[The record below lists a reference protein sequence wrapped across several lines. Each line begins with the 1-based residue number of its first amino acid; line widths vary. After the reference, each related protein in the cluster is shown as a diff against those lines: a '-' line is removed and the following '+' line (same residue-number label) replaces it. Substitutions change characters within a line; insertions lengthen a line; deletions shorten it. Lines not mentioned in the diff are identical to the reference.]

1 MKVSATLMPP
11 LETVGE
17 QARKLEEQGYS
28 VGMSAE
34 LANDPLLPLAMAAQT
49 TETLELY
56 TGITVAFARS
66 PMPLAASAHDI
77 NVLSKGRLALGLG
90 SQIRPHITKRFSMP
104 WTSPAPQMREYIQA
118 LRAIWNCWYNGEKL
132 DFRGDVY
139 THTLMTPMFTP
150 TDLTYGAPRV
160 VLAAVGPGMTEVAGE
175 VADGMIAHGFTTE
188 KYLREVTLPSIE
200 AGLAKSGRSSDDF
213 ELSIPAFVVTGRD
226 EREFADVRRATC
238 KQIAFYGSTP
248 AYRGVLEAEGCGELQ
263 TELNQMSKQGLWDEM
278 GERIEDDLLE
288 KIAIVG
294 LPHEIA
300 PRLHERFGDVIDLA
314 SAKPMGA
321 RDGGLQAQLAKE
333 LRSLG

>member
-66 PMPLAASAHDI
+66 PMTLAASAHDI

-139 THTLMTPMFTP
+139 THTFLEVR
-150 TDLTYGAPRV
+150 GRPRRV
-160 VLAAVGPGMTEVAGE
+160 
-175 VADGMIAHGFTTE
+175 F
-188 KYLREVTLPSIE
+188 
-200 AGLAKSGRSSDDF
+200 
-213 ELSIPAFVVTGRD
+213 
-226 EREFADVRRATC
+226 
-238 KQIAFYGSTP
+238 Q
-248 AYRGVLEAEGCGELQ
+248 
-263 TELNQMSKQGLWDEM
+263 
-278 GERIEDDLLE
+278 
-288 KIAIVG
+288 
-294 LPHEIA
+294 
-300 PRLHERFGDVIDLA
+300 
-314 SAKPMGA
+314 
-321 RDGGLQAQLAKE
+321 
-333 LRSLG
+333 